1 MKKLLLLIATSALV
15 GTANAQIQAVINEF
29 VANHVGT
36 DTNEY
41 IELFSTPSTNL
52 TGMTLLHIEGDTTGS
67 GLVDSL
73 YNAGI
78 TNAGGFWTTAFL
90 NNAIENGTIT
100 LLLVTG
106 FTAGVGTD
114 LDTNND
120 GVFDVTPWSSILDS
134 IAVTDGGAGDFTY
147 GGVTLLPS
155 FDGGTLTVGGASR
168 IPNGIDTNSVGDWM
182 RNDFDGAGI
191 PALGAGTPVLGEAYN
206 TPNAT
211 NSPVPEPASLAALGL
226 GALALLRRKRKN
238 S

>member
-1 MKKLLLLIATSALV
+1 MKKVFLLVAASVFAGV
-15 GTANAQIQAVINEF
+15 ANAQVQAVINEF

-41 IELFSTPSTNL
+41 IELFSAPNTNL
-52 TGMTLLHIEGDTTGS
+52 AGLTVLHIEGDTTGA
-67 GLVDSL
+67 GLIDSL
-73 YNAGI
+73 YNAGT

-90 NNAIENGTIT
+90 NNGIENGTIT
-100 LLLVTG
+100 LLLVSG
-106 FTAGVGTD
+106 FTATTGTD

-134 IAVTDGGAGDFTY
+134 IAVTDGGAGDFSY
-147 GGVTLLPS
+147 GGVTLLPN

-168 IPNGIDTNSVGDWM
+168 IPNGIDTNAVGDWM

-191 PALGAGTPVLGEAYN
+191 PGFPGTPVLGEALN

-226 GALALLRRKRKN
+226 GAIALLRRKRKN
-238 S
+238 A